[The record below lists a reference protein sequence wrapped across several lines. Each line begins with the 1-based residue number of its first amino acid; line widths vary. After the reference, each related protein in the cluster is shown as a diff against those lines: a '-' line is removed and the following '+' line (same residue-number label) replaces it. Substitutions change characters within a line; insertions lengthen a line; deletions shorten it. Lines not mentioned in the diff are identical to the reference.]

1 MMDYPLT
8 VRTIYQR
15 AQALFPGRQL
25 VTRLPG
31 GVRRTTYGEWAERV
45 ARLAG
50 GLRDLGVGP
59 GDRVAT
65 FCWNHDRHLEVYFAA
80 AMMGASYHT
89 LNIRLGGDQLAYI
102 VNHAKDKVLVCDA
115 ELAPAIGPVLP
126 SLDTVV
132 TWYPQTTRQQVAK
145 RIVQQ
150 HDAGQNRPERIR
162 GWYNLAGGGAGFLL
176 A

>member
-15 AQALFPGRQL
+15 AQTLFPGKQL
-25 VTRLPG
+25 VTRLPGRSPGGSG

-65 FCWNHDRHLEVYFAA
+65 FCWNHDRHL
-80 AMMGASYHT
+80 
-89 LNIRLGGDQLAYI
+89 
-102 VNHAKDKVLVCDA
+102 
-115 ELAPAIGPVLP
+115 
-126 SLDTVV
+126 
-132 TWYPQTTRQQVAK
+132 
-145 RIVQQ
+145 
-150 HDAGQNRPERIR
+150 
-162 GWYNLAGGGAGFLL
+162 
-176 A
+176 

>member
-15 AQALFPGRQL
+15 ALTLFPDKPL
-25 VTRLPG
+25 VTRLPE

-50 GLRDLGVGP
+50 GLRDLGVGR

-65 FCWNHDRHLEVYFAA
+65 FCWNHDRHLEAYFAA
-80 AMMGASYHT
+80 ALMGASYHT

-102 VNHAKDKVLVCDA
+102 VNHARDKVLICDA
-115 ELAPAIGPVLP
+115 ELAPAIGPVLGD
-126 SLDTVV
+126 LDTVQHLLV
-132 TWYPQTTRQQVAK
+132 PTGRSWTSSRRPASATPRPPPATPRALPTPTGRCTCTR
-145 RIVQQ
+145 
-150 HDAGQNRPERIR
+150 
-162 GWYNLAGGGAGFLL
+162 
-176 A
+176 